1 MAAKI
6 KMQESQSLLLR
17 WLQQRARA
25 HFRKL
30 SQTRIVAGAKG
41 LRKAEV
47 SILLVSDLKMRKIN
61 GQWRGKDS
69 STDVLSF
76 PLFDGKKLK
85 IPLNSQLPLEL
96 GDVVISLPT
105 AKRQAREHQLTLRR
119 ELDLLLVHGI
129 LHLLGFD
136 HERSKSESLK
146 MQNWEKKL
154 LGKAGLI
161 R

>member
-1 MAAKI
+1 M
-6 KMQESQSLLLR
+6 
-17 WLQQRARA
+17 
-25 HFRKL
+25 
-30 SQTRIVAGAKG
+30 AGAKG